1 MIIQINWRYTMN
13 DIKLNQ
19 FSTSTF
25 LKDVL
30 ICSLGAFGG
39 PEAHYG
45 VFMQQMV
52 VKKNYLSEEELL
64 ELIALT
70 GVLPGPSSTQTMIA
84 IGHKMGGPKLGL
96 LTLLVWALPIV
107 LFMTL
112 LSFAFEFLVQ
122 NNLSLDIVRYVGPMA
137 IGFILLAT
145 FRISKKVIK
154 DNLTLS
160 LFLFSALFSYLFR
173 SAWIYPVLLFIGGL
187 VSVLS
192 QKQKVVVNKVKINP
206 PWIYLVLFF
215 IIAIGNVGLA
225 SVVSNPLI
233 IIFEKFYRYGYLVI
247 GGGQVVIPMMYS
259 ELVDGFQYLSSQE
272 FLVGYGFV
280 QGMPGPM
287 FSFSAFVGGLALRES
302 GNLLQFLGGIIA
314 ALGIFLPGTL
324 LIYFVIPVWE
334 QFKKSEVI
342 KASLK
347 GVLAVAGGFMMTIA
361 LVLIVRNGLDLMSI
375 LVIVG
380 TTLLLWSSKVPAPWI
395 VFGVLLLG
403 VLV

>member
-1 MIIQINWRYTMN
+1 MSEF
-13 DIKLNQ
+13 KLNQ
-19 FSTSTF
+19 ISTSTF

-45 VFMQQMV
+45 IFMQQMV
-52 VKKNYLSEEELL
+52 VKMKYLTEEELL

-84 IGHKMGGPKLGL
+84 IGHKVGGPRLGL

-112 LSFAFEFLVQ
+112 LSFAFEFLVN
-122 NNLSLDIVRYVGPMA
+122 NNLSLDIVRYIGPMA

-145 FRISKKVIK
+145 YRISKKVIK
-154 DNLTLS
+154 DNLTIF
-160 LFLFSALFSYLFR
+160 LFLFSALFSYLLR

-192 QKQKVVVNKVKINP
+192 QKQKVVSNKVKLNP
-206 PWIYLVLFF
+206 PWIYLILFT
-215 IIAIGNVGLA
+215 IIAVGSFWLA
-225 SVVSNPLI
+225 LFTSHPIL

-247 GGGQVVIPMMYS
+247 GGGQVVIPLMYS
-259 ELVDGFQYLSSQE
+259 ELVDGFKYLSSQE

-287 FSFSAFVGGLALRES
+287 FSFSAFVGGLALRDS
-302 GNLLQFLGGIIA
+302 GNILQFLGGIIA
-314 ALGIFLPGTL
+314 AVGIFLPGTL

-334 QFKKSEVI
+334 QFKKNEII
-342 KASLK
+342 KSSLK
-347 GVLAVAGGFMMTIA
+347 GVLAVAGGFMLTIA
-361 LVLIVRNGLDLMSI
+361 LVLIVRNGLDLISI
-375 LVIVG
+375 LVIIG
-380 TTLLLWSSKVPAPWI
+380 TTLLLWSNKIPAPLI

-403 VLV
+403 LIV

>member
-1 MIIQINWRYTMN
+1 MSEF
-13 DIKLNQ
+13 KLNQ
-19 FSTSTF
+19 ISTSTF

-45 VFMQQMV
+45 IFMQQMV

-70 GVLPGPSSTQTMIA
+70 GVLPGPSSTQTIIA
-84 IGHKMGGPKLGL
+84 IGHKVGGPRLGL

-112 LSFAFEFLVQ
+112 LSFAFDFLVS
-122 NNLSLDIVRYVGPMA
+122 NNLSLDIVRYIGPMA

-154 DNLTLS
+154 DNLTVF
-160 LFLFSALFSYLFR
+160 LFLFSALFSYLLR
-173 SAWIYPVLLFIGGL
+173 VAWIYPVLLLIGGL

-192 QKQKVVVNKVKINP
+192 QKQKAVANKVKLNP
-206 PWIYLVLFF
+206 PWKYLILFI
-215 IIAIGNVGLA
+215 IIAIGSFWLA
-225 SVVSNPLI
+225 LFTSNPIL

-247 GGGQVVIPMMYS
+247 GGGQVVIPLMYS
-259 ELVDGFQYLSSQE
+259 ELVDGFKYLSSQE

-287 FSFSAFVGGLALRES
+287 FSFSAFVGGLALRDS
-302 GNLLQFLGGIIA
+302 GNILQFLGGIIA
-314 ALGIFLPGTL
+314 AVGIFLPGTL

-334 QFKKSEVI
+334 QFKKSEII
-342 KASLK
+342 KSSLK
-347 GVLAVAGGFMMTIA
+347 GVLAVAGGFMFTIVV
-361 LVLIVRNGLDLMSI
+361 VLIIRNDLDLMSI
-375 LVIVG
+375 LVITG
-380 TTLLLWSSKVPAPWI
+380 TTLLLWSNKVPAPLI
-395 VFGVLLLG
+395 VFGVILLG
-403 VLV
+403 LII